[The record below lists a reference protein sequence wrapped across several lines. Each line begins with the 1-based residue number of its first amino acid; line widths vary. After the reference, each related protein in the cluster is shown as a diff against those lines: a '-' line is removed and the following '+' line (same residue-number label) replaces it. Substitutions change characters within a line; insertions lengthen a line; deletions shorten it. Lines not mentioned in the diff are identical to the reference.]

1 MRLLVLRLLANATIP
16 PLPKGAATIAA
27 WSAAWG
33 GPEAGMAESER
44 IRESVEGTLD
54 PQYVRERQ
62 AAGWRLVGVEWER
75 VGTRERAAE
84 GEAAAQKT
92 RVQAVP
98 FGTRII
104 PESGRLEENPNEME
118 FLLAVMELIIQD
130 ISIVKVAEELNRRGF
145 RTRAGNE
152 WGPVAVFNLLPR
164 LIELTPR
171 IFRSDEWVE
180 RRRHLSPVF

>member
-1 MRLLVLRLLANATIP
+1 MTD
-16 PLPKGAATIAA
+16 
-27 WSAAWG
+27 
-33 GPEAGMAESER
+33 SER
-44 IRESVEGTLD
+44 VHESVEGSLD

-75 VGTRERAAE
+75 VAAGEHRAE
-84 GEAAAQKT
+84 GEAGAQKP
-92 RVQAVP
+92 RLQEVP
-98 FGTRII
+98 FGSRII
-104 PESGRLEENPNEME
+104 PESGRIEENPNEME
-118 FLLAVMELIIQD
+118 FLFAVMELIIQD

-171 IFRSDEWVE
+171 IFRSEEWIE
-180 RRRHLSPVF
+180 RRKHLTPVF